1 MSAAGGGAG
10 VCPACGKPASGNFC
24 QHCGASLGGRF
35 CNKCGAK
42 LEAGA
47 KFCNQCGQPVSGG
60 RAAAPLPKVA
70 PSVAPAGTGAPLAG
84 HRAAAAATMGG
95 NNLPWWIAGAAL
107 FGLILVVGWSVVRSQ
122 NPPAAA
128 PGTMPPGGTAAGG
141 AMGASSID
149 LSSMSPRDAADRLY
163 NHVMNDLAAGD
174 TADAMRFQPMAVQ
187 AYQVAEPLDLDG
199 LFHQSLL
206 ENLVDHAG
214 ALATAKRIL
223 ATDPD
228 HILGLGAAAQAAV
241 ATGDTAAALT
251 YYKHLVAVY
260 DTQAAKNLPEYEA
273 HKNLLPEYR
282 SEAEAF
288 IATH

>member
-1 MSAAGGGAG
+1 MSPAGGGAG

-60 RAAAPLPKVA
+60 RTVASGSAPI
-70 PSVAPAGTGAPLAG
+70 PSGSPAPLAG
-84 HRAAAAATMGG
+84 HRAAAAATVGG

-107 FGLILVVGWSVVRSQ
+107 FGLILVVGFSVVRSQ
-122 NPPAAA
+122 NGPTAA
-128 PGTMPPGGTAAGG
+128 PAGMPPGGAAAGG

-149 LSSMSPRDAADRLY
+149 LSNMSPREAADRLY

-228 HILGLGAAAQAAV
+228 HVLGLGAAAQAAV
-241 ATGDTAAALT
+241 AAGDTAEALT

-260 DTQAAKNLPEYEA
+260 DAQAAKNLPEYEA